1 MTLSCG
7 PAHARPPAPAPAPR
21 WRSAPSA
28 RPPPGRCARA
38 LPLDLADAA
47 PLGAAAA
54 AVSLLTAW
62 WAQTAA
68 AAAAAA
74 VRPPPEAPR
83 ATAPAAPPAPTSV
96 DEVWAAA
103 WAPFS
108 ADAAAV
114 AAAAASSAAGADAAL
129 DAPLLWAQ
137 GLRRDARGRLLAL
150 ALAALQAGA
159 PAAGGAAAAAAL
171 PPLLGRASLAAAAA
185 WLGYEPA
192 SLRAA
197 VAPYLEEEA
206 AQAGGEA
213 GAPPAPA
220 PPLSEGPWFALDE
233 RAALYVA
240 VLRLLRSTS
249 IDAGAGAA
257 ADSGDADDAGFELA
271 LAAPEAAARALR
283 RGGGGVCG
291 WRADGSA
298 SSASSSAAPS
308 PLLAAAPAALQD
320 MAVLV
325 ADAVAAA
332 YLADA
337 AEGGIPAGALAA
349 AAGDLSVGSSSGG
362 GEARSPAAAASSLAR
377 APVAARAGPLAAPA
391 LAPLE
396 AAWWPTFVHPRLA
409 STRALQ
415 RFANRLALARAAHR
429 AFASVTAMYEDR
441 LPLFTLCALRAEGVE
456 GAVDG
461 AGVEGAT
468 PAATAEVALRV
479 RRVPLRRAR
488 ELAALRGG
496 RLGVALALEGADVAA
511 PALRALWAR
520 AGEFLSWLLVHA
532 VGRAAGLVWRGVREG
547 AAALA
552 AGGGGGGG
560 ARRPPR
566 GGGAPAA
573 A

>member
-1 MTLSCG
+1 MSL
-7 PAHARPPAPAPAPR
+7 R
-21 WRSAPSA
+21 SA
-28 RPPPGRCARA
+28 RPPCPATPAPLWRGAASARPPLTRA

-54 AVSLLTAW
+54 ASSLLTAW

-74 VRPPPEAPR
+74 ARPPPEAPR
-83 ATAPAAPPAPTSV
+83 APAPAAPPTPTSV
-96 DEVWAAA
+96 NEVWAAA

-108 ADAAAV
+108 ADAAA
-114 AAAAASSAAGADAAL
+114 ASGTAGADAAL

-137 GLRRDARGRLLAL
+137 GLRRDARARLLAL

-159 PAAGGAAAAAAL
+159 PAAGGARAAAAL

-197 VAPYLEEEA
+197 VAPYLLEA
-206 AQAGGEA
+206 AAAEE
-213 GAPPAPA
+213 GAPALAP

-249 IDAGAGAA
+249 IDAGAGAEA
-257 ADSGDADDAGFELA
+257 SNGEGSADAGGFELA

-283 RGGGGVCG
+283 RGGGGVRG

-298 SSASSSAAPS
+298 ASPSAAAAAAAPS

-349 AAGDLSVGSSSGG
+349 AAGDLRVGSSSSGSS
-362 GEARSPAAAASSLAR
+362 EARAAAAAPAALAR
-377 APVAARAGPLAAPA
+377 APGIATRAGPPAAPA
-391 LAPLE
+391 PAPLE

-429 AFASVTAMYEDR
+429 AFASVAAMYEDR
-441 LPLFTLCALRAEGVE
+441 LPLFTLCALRAEGGAE
-456 GAVDG
+456 GAG
-461 AGVEGAT
+461 AEGAA
-468 PAATAEVALRV
+468 PAAAAEVALRV

-488 ELAALRGG
+488 ELAALRGA

-520 AGEFLSWLLVHA
+520 AGAFLSWLLVHA

-547 AAALA
+547 AASLA
-552 AGGGGGGG
+552 AGGGG

-566 GGGAPAA
+566 VGGAPAA